1 MKQPLVSFV
10 IRTKNEQKY
19 IAKVVN
25 LLYSQSYE
33 NIEIIVV
40 DSGSKDETIPIVKK
54 LPVKLI
60 QIKPEEFT
68 YGHALNVGID
78 EAKGKTIGIVSGHSI
93 PINNE
98 WLENGLKHFDN
109 VKVAAVTGP
118 YSENPLGYENQTAY
132 KNDPALVGRIQ
143 HRYKYLTNT
152 NSLIRKSLWNDYKF
166 DEKLAECEDYDW
178 AAEMLSRG
186 FDVVKDPKFGVFHCH
201 SLLGRPGYWERIKGW
216 DKITKEIDL
225 KRSKL
230 K

>member
-68 YGHALNVGID
+68 
-78 EAKGKTIGIVSGHSI
+78 
-93 PINNE
+93 
-98 WLENGLKHFDN
+98 
-109 VKVAAVTGP
+109 
-118 YSENPLGYENQTAY
+118 
-132 KNDPALVGRIQ
+132 
-143 HRYKYLTNT
+143 
-152 NSLIRKSLWNDYKF
+152 
-166 DEKLAECEDYDW
+166 
-178 AAEMLSRG
+178 
-186 FDVVKDPKFGVFHCH
+186 
-201 SLLGRPGYWERIKGW
+201 
-216 DKITKEIDL
+216 
-225 KRSKL
+225 
-230 K
+230 